1 MNTLYIGENTVV
13 DTPTIVSEESFKA
26 KPALVTT
33 TISKDASSQTKV
45 LGSKQKTFAMR
56 DCGANVTV
64 TWDTGPAELGGKLR
78 GGSDGEGRFR

>member
-13 DTPTIVSEESFKA
+13 GTTTIVSEESFKA

-45 LGSKQKTFAMR
+45 LGSKQKTIAMQ
-56 DCGANVTV
+56 DYGTNVTV
-64 TWDTGPAELGGKLR
+64 TWDTVPAELGGKLR
-78 GGSDGEGRFR
+78 GSDGEGRFR